1 MLRKVLSSILLLG
14 VAGNVSAGG
23 NFVYEVGQEGA
34 GLANAGAAVLV
45 TDPSILMNNPAGLTA
60 LKGTQ
65 VNANGQLMLG
75 HINFSRDDD
84 NSFDGNEGGNALKYF
99 PGGSV
104 FASHQINDRATI
116 GIGMVGNFGLAVN
129 YDDDWAGRYFTQK
142 SSIIGI
148 AFQPTLSYKLTD
160 DLSVGFGPRFV
171 FGRFLTEVAVNNNPL
186 GIGNAKD
193 GQLKYQDTDWGM
205 GVTAGL
211 MYDLSD
217 RTRLG
222 LSYVSKVKFK
232 FDDQPDFDDIS
243 NPLLNVALG
252 RINADQLNADIT
264 IPQYAL
270 ASISHQLNDHW
281 TVLGSAGWQD
291 WSEFGKIGVEVD
303 GNPDGSSVSR
313 QINRKYKDTWHLSVG
328 AQNQMTNK
336 LRINMGVGYDTSSVD
351 DDDRTVDVPVG
362 AAWRFATGLN
372 YKIDESMSFNL
383 NYTLIWMD
391 DLSVEQSKRNG
402 QTISGEYK
410 KAAIHVLGG
419 GATWRF

>member
-1 MLRKVLSSILLLG
+1 MLRKALSSIALLG
-14 VAGNVSAGG
+14 VAGNVWAGG
-23 NFVYEVGQEGA
+23 IMVYEVGQEGA
-34 GLANAGAAVLV
+34 GLANAGAAVLT

-60 LKGTQ
+60 LKGNQ
-65 VNANGQLMLG
+65 VNANGQAMLG
-75 HINFSRDDD
+75 HIKFSRDDD
-84 NSFDGNEGGNALKYF
+84 NDFDGNEGGNALKYF
-99 PGGSV
+99 PGGSI
-104 FASHQINDRATI
+104 FASHQINDRATV
-116 GIGMVGNFGLAVN
+116 GIGMVGNFGLAVK

-160 DLSVGFGPRFV
+160 DLSVGFGPRVV

-186 GIGNAKD
+186 GLGNADD
-193 GQLKYQDTDWGM
+193 GQLKYQDTDWGL

-222 LSYVSKVKFK
+222 LSYVSSVKFK
-232 FDDQPDFDDIS
+232 FDDQPEFNDIS
-243 NPLLNVALG
+243 NPLLNAALG
-252 RINADQLNADIT
+252 RINADQLNVDMT

-270 ASISHQLNDHW
+270 ASISHQVSDHW
-281 TVLGSAGWQD
+281 TLLGSVGWQD
-291 WSEFGKIGVEVD
+291 WSEFGQIGVEVD
-303 GNPDGSSVSR
+303 GNPDGSSVTR
-313 QINRKYKDTWHLSVG
+313 QVDRKYKDTWHLSAG
-328 AQNQMTNK
+328 AQNQMTDK

-372 YKIDESMSFNL
+372 YKIDESMSVNL

-391 DLSVEQSKRNG
+391 DLSIEQSKRNG
-402 QTISGEYK
+402 DTISGEYK